1 MATDLERKLVL
12 LTLLASSR
20 YSLTRV
26 EIFKK
31 LPSFYGGPKRKAGS
45 AKKMFER
52 DKAELFD
59 AGFDLIADPTGD
71 GEAKYRLQK
80 PTDFLD
86 RQFLLTLEQ
95 TRALSEC
102 LEDPVFTGQLPG
114 MALAALSK
122 LLTFHAPFLR
132 GTKAATTRMDKE
144 SHTLRFAL
152 QAAQEKRAVEVEYP
166 SKEGKME
173 RRVISPLSAFMQMGA
188 CYLVAWCHRDDI
200 TKVFAVYK
208 IGRIAISP
216 EYSRQPEK
224 ALSVGRDYAFTNKWV
239 KDEGLGQRIILQVGP
254 RKAPQVLDQ
263 YRFSVVEKKK
273 DGSVLAEFWVTN
285 PQRFF
290 GFVLQFGRHAK
301 ILEPDVFRKAFRA
314 FLEARS

>member
-114 MALAALSK
+114 VALGALAK
-122 LLTFHAPFLR
+122 LLTFHAPFLS
-132 GTKAATTRMDKE
+132 GAKAPRAGLDKE
-144 SHTLRFAL
+144 NHTLHFAL
-152 QAAQEKRAVEVEYP
+152 RAAQEKRAVEVEYP
-166 SKEGKME
+166 SKDGKME
-173 RRVISPLSAFMQMGA
+173 RRVFSPVGAFMQMGA

-200 TKVFAVYK
+200 TKVLALYK

-216 EYSRQPEK
+216 EYFRQPK
-224 ALSVGRDYAFTNKWV
+224 KGLSVERDYAFTNKWV
-239 KDEGLGQRIILQVGP
+239 KDEDRGQRIILKVDP

-263 YRFSVVEKKK
+263 HRFSVMEQKK

-290 GFVLQFGRHAK
+290 RFVLQFGRHVK
-301 ILEPDVFRKAFRA
+301 ILEPGEFRKSFRA